1 MAVSTFAL
9 PAPTVQDSARPATLV
24 VQTAPKQSGAP
35 TPSSNAAPA
44 GKSAE
49 KPCKCSGKA

>member
-9 PAPTVQDSARPATLV
+9 PGPTVQDSARPATLV
-24 VQTAPKQSGAP
+24 VQTAPRPSGSP
-35 TPSSNAAPA
+35 TPSSSPAAS

-49 KPCKCSGKA
+49 KPCKCSGKG